1 MSDAKDRMLRDSV
14 QRLIRDHDELHAECI
29 REREE
34 DRAAIREMAWA
45 LRCLAEWKVDAD
57 PAGSGYGMKG
67 FAQGSLQ
74 RNAERIAR
82 AQGTSHE

>member
-1 MSDAKDRMLRDSV
+1 MGTPCPVCKDTHW
-14 QRLIRDHDELHAECI
+14 DHDDLVRCFNTLVA
-29 REREE
+29 EREE

-45 LRCLAEWKVDAD
+45 LKCLAEWRVDD
-57 PAGSGYGMKG
+57 EPVDSSSHGMKG

-82 AQGTSHE
+82 AQGTSQ